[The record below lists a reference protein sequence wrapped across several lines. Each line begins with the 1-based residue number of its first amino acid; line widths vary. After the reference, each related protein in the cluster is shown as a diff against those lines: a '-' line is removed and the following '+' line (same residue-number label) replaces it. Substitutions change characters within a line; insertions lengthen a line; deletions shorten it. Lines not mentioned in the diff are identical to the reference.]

1 MTNLLTADFLRG
13 WPLPLPADGDK
24 HARGTVLVVGG
35 SPQTPGAAVLAGLA
49 ALRAGAGRLQI
60 ATAAVAAPNL
70 AVAMPEALVQG
81 LPTTAMGGLALPD
94 DRGPLRAAASEADAL
109 VIGPGL
115 TDLEATTGLTS
126 WLLDHVSAETIV
138 VIDALAIAVLP
149 TIGSRVGPSR
159 GRLVLTPN
167 AQEIHALAPG
177 LDSDE
182 APHRQAVA
190 AADATGAI
198 VTLHGH
204 VAAPDGRSWMAA
216 GGGLGLGTSGSGDVL
231 AGFAAG
237 IGARCGDAAQAACWA
252 AHLHSAAGDRLSA
265 RLGPVG
271 FLAREIAD
279 EAPGILAAVSG

>member
-1 MTNLLTADFLRG
+1 MADLLTADLLRG

-24 HARGTVLVVGG
+24 RARGTVLVIGG

-49 ALRAGAGRLQI
+49 ALRAGAGRLQV
-60 ATAAVAAPNL
+60 ATAAIAAPNV

-94 DRGPLRAAASEADAL
+94 DWRPLRTAASEADAL
-109 VIGPGL
+109 LIGPGL
-115 TDLEATTGLTS
+115 ADLDATTSLTS
-126 WLLDHVSAETIV
+126 QLLDHVSAHTIV

-149 TIGSRVGPSR
+149 KIGSCDGPSR
-159 GRLVLTPN
+159 GQLVLTPN
-167 AQEIHALAPG
+167 AQEIQALVPG
-177 LDSDE
+177 LDSE
-182 APHRQAVA
+182 EPHRQAVA
-190 AADATGAI
+190 AAEATGAI

-237 IGARCGDAAQAACWA
+237 LAARCGDAAQAACWA
-252 AHLHSAAGDRLSA
+252 AHLHGTAGDRLSA
-265 RLGPVG
+265 RIGPVG

-279 EAPGILAAVSG
+279 EAPAILAALSS

>member
-1 MTNLLTADFLRG
+1 MTDLLTAELLRR

-24 HARGTVLVVGG
+24 RARGTVLVIAG
-35 SPQTPGAAVLAGLA
+35 SPHTPGAAVLAGLA

-60 ATAAVAAPNL
+60 ATAAVAAPTV

-94 DRGPLRAAASEADAL
+94 DWGPLRTAASEADAL
-109 VIGPGL
+109 LIGPGL
-115 TDLEATTGLTS
+115 ADLDATTSLTS
-126 WLLDHVSAETIV
+126 ELLDHVAIHTIV
-138 VIDALAIAVLP
+138 VIDALAIAALP
-149 TIGSRVGPSR
+149 NTGSRGGLSR

-167 AQEIHALAPG
+167 AQEIHALVPG
-177 LDSDE
+177 LDSE
-182 APHRQAVA
+182 EPHRHAVA
-190 AADATGAI
+190 ASGATGAV

-237 IGARCGDAAQAACWA
+237 LGARCGDAAQAACWA

-265 RLGPVG
+265 RIGPVG

-279 EAPGILAAVSG
+279 EAPAILAALSS